1 MDQPLTRVER
11 RQMVMDVVLSTFG
24 ADDSLLVTAV
34 ATWAYTL
41 GGLSDETLFK
51 LWSDACVPD

>member
-1 MDQPLTRVER
+1 MDEPLTRVER
-11 RQMVMDVVLSTFG
+11 RQMAMDVVSATFG
-24 ADDSLLVTAV
+24 QDDLLVSAV